1 MSGSTIDNGGDLLTN
16 PGSICNQMNVYN
28 SKHPEYSESLGNI
41 RGDEYLD
48 PITGEFTTND
58 TIGGIYSG
66 AIPAESTTLQLT
78 NEVYNKN
85 QILDS
90 LPANVDI
97 SRSNDN
103 YGKILNNYDNSFHYK
118 IAQPPNFSTTGIYP
132 QLNVSTI
139 SSSASSSLSSSSNNA
154 MINMTS
160 F

>member
-1 MSGSTIDNGGDLLTN
+1 
-16 PGSICNQMNVYN
+16 MNVYN
-28 SKHPEYSESLGNI
+28 SKHPEYSESLENT

-58 TIGGIYSG
+58 TFGGIHSG
-66 AIPAESTTLQLT
+66 AIQAESTNLQLT
-78 NEVYNKN
+78 NEIYNKN

-90 LPANVDI
+90 LPTKVDI

-103 YGKILNNYDNSFHYK
+103 YGKIFNDYDNSFHYK
-118 IAQPPNFSTTGIYP
+118 IAQSPNFSTTGIYP

-139 SSSASSSLSSSSNNA
+139 SSSASSSLSSSSKNA
-154 MINMTS
+154 ILNMTS

>member
-1 MSGSTIDNGGDLLTN
+1 
-16 PGSICNQMNVYN
+16 MNVYN
-28 SKHPEYSESLGNI
+28 SKHPEYSESLENT

-58 TIGGIYSG
+58 TIGGIHSG
-66 AIPAESTTLQLT
+66 AIPAESTSLQFT

-90 LPANVDI
+90 LTTKVDT

-103 YGKILNNYDNSFHYK
+103 YGKIFNDYDNSFHYK
-118 IAQPPNFSTTGIYP
+118 IAQQPNFSTTGIYP

-139 SSSASSSLSSSSNNA
+139 SSSASSSLSSSSKNA
-154 MINMTS
+154 ILNMSS

>member
-1 MSGSTIDNGGDLLTN
+1 
-16 PGSICNQMNVYN
+16 MNVYN
-28 SKHPEYSESLGNI
+28 SKHPEYSESLENT

-48 PITGEFTTND
+48 PITGEFTTIA
-58 TIGGIYSG
+58 TIGGIHSG
-66 AIPAESTTLQLT
+66 AIPAEWNSLQLT

-90 LPANVDI
+90 LPTKIDI

-103 YGKILNNYDNSFHYK
+103 YGKIFNDYDNSFHYK
-118 IAQPPNFSTTGIYP
+118 IAQSPNFSTTGIYP

-154 MINMTS
+154 IINMTS

>member
-1 MSGSTIDNGGDLLTN
+1 
-16 PGSICNQMNVYN
+16 MNVYN
-28 SKHPEYSESLGNI
+28 SKHPEYSESLENT

-58 TIGGIYSG
+58 TFGGIHSG
-66 AIPAESTTLQLT
+66 AIQAESTNLQLT
-78 NEVYNKN
+78 NEIYNKN

-90 LPANVDI
+90 LPTKVDI

-103 YGKILNNYDNSFHYK
+103 YGKIFNDYDNSFHYK
-118 IAQPPNFSTTGIYP
+118 IAQSPNFSTTGIYP

-139 SSSASSSLSSSSNNA
+139 SSSASSSLSSSSKNA
-154 MINMTS
+154 ILNMSS